1 MITSQ
6 TTQQINGMLA
16 LLRKLNISGQDCMLA
31 EKYLRGDAG
40 DEVLDRFERK
50 DLSGISRQL
59 SDEANEIT
67 DQIKKVKG
75 KEKKEV
81 CVRFFNV
88 VFAIGHGSCRSLF
101 WYNAMERAEEY
112 ELYKRLIVFISIRIN
127 SPGWI
132 SQEDYSRLLQMVQ
145 SKPANML
152 EVLPMLRAEG
162 ELYAAVL
169 LAMYFGRKYETPG
182 EVAAEDRML
191 MEEYEDIVLRNFD
204 EWLARQGCAAH
215 EEVIAS
221 IRKKQPTGTL
231 AGRIEFVNINGKEK
245 SRFYMITSLAYLN
258 FQLSRVFAE
267 MVRTCVSVNA
277 ESALHALCLAYIG
290 GGGARTDIAFKGGD
304 FDEALHIDPE
314 LYIVW
319 AAWHHCGQILKR
331 QLEKNQQLYLK
342 VMELDK
348 CREIVHICRQSFAG
362 VSNAGIDN
370 EEADKAL
377 NFLKDVL
384 QKENP
389 GLYQQVVQA
398 AKPDHER
405 MIDSL
410 VGATPHA
417 ETAKE
422 YLRGDCSVS
431 ALYPYDEEYGDHFQ
445 SGPYD
450 PRYYNADKLIG
461 SYRRHCNDE
470 AFMDRCRVFLIFKQ
484 IVGIDRIFERVCSS
498 VENVKKYFA
507 FLDRK
512 QLAVKY
518 QMWAFALLYR
528 EYARYD
534 RELGRLMEGAEEVF
548 TGYMNEKGEEMIKAF
563 AGLPSEGRFF
573 ALHLL
578 RKDAVKNKQKILS
591 YAKDSSSLVAR
602 ELSDILYGQK
612 DWEEDVRAL
621 LDGKKASERE
631 LAIRVLLRWQQE
643 GGDYRALLS
652 QALEKEKSAK
662 LVTLLQKTLDTR
674 GDGNADKPLS
684 MEELVK
690 QIHKAGKKGTVA
702 WAYETPFST
711 VHKTDGKVAS
721 DEYIQA
727 IFLSYAAQFIHGFDK
742 NAQLLAADLNASEF
756 AVCVGELFDKWI
768 AQGAEAKKGWVLFAA
783 SIHGNEEMIPKLYHQ
798 IQEWPKQMRGA
809 IAAEA
814 VRALALNASPRAL
827 LLVDSIARKFKHK
840 QVKDGAVRALNEAA
854 GQLGISR
861 EELDDRIV
869 PDLGFDS
876 EMQRTFDYGGRVFKV
891 MLTPSLDIEVY
902 EENGKK
908 LKNLPAPGKK
918 DDEGK
923 APAAYADFKEMKKQ
937 MKTVISSQRLRLEY
951 ALSARREWGADAWKK
966 LFVQNPL
973 MHQFAIGLIWGV
985 YENGELVQSFRYM
998 EDGSFNTR
1006 DGEEYA
1012 LPAQARISLV
1022 HPVELTDEEKAAW
1035 KEQLVDYEITQPI
1048 EQLDRTVYHMTQ
1060 EEAGQRYMD
1069 RFGGCIVND
1078 LSLNGKLTALGW
1090 YRGSVEDAGGFNT
1103 YYREDAESGMG
1114 VRLHFSGS
1122 FVGWRQEDVTVY
1134 EAAFYKAKEPECRSY
1149 VYNNDDRKKSLTL
1162 REVPPRYFSEVVL
1175 QLAKATAAS
1184 EERDENWKKEA
1195 GLKEEGSL

>member
-31 EKYLRGDAG
+31 EKYLNGDAG
-40 DEVLDRFERK
+40 DEVLDQFERK
-50 DLSGISRQL
+50 DLSGISRQV
-59 SDEANEIT
+59 SDEAKEIT
-67 DQIKKVKG
+67 DQIRKVRG

-81 CVRFFNV
+81 CRRFFNV
-88 VFAIGHGSCRSLF
+88 VYAIGHDTCHDLF
-101 WYNAMERAEEY
+101 WYNAMDCAGEY
-112 ELYKRLIVFISIRIN
+112 ELYKRLIVYISIRIN
-127 SPGWI
+127 SPGWLD
-132 SQEDYSRLLQMVQ
+132 QADYSRLLQMLQ
-145 SKPANML
+145 YKTANML
-152 EVLPMLRAEG
+152 EVLPMLREEG
-162 ELYAAVL
+162 ELYAAAL
-169 LAMYFGRKYETPG
+169 LAMYFGKKYEMPG
-182 EVAAEDRML
+182 EVAAEDRTL
-191 MEEYEDIVLRNFD
+191 MEEYEDIVLKNFD
-204 EWLARQGCAAH
+204 KWLARQGCAAH

-221 IRKKQPTGTL
+221 IRRKQPAGVL
-231 AGRIEFVNINGKEK
+231 AGRIEFVNINGREK
-245 SRFYMITSLAYLN
+245 SRFYLITSLAYLN
-258 FQLSRVFAE
+258 FQLSGVLAE
-267 MVRTCVSVNA
+267 MVRTCVAVNA
-277 ESALHALCLAYIG
+277 EDTLHALALAYIG
-290 GGGARTDIAFKGGD
+290 DGGARTDIAIRGGD
-304 FDEALHIDPE
+304 FDEVFHIDPE
-314 LYIVW
+314 LYIGW
-319 AAWHHCGQILKR
+319 AAWNHCGQILKR
-331 QLEKNQQLYLK
+331 QLEKNQQLCLK

-348 CREIVHICRQSFAG
+348 CRELVHICKQSFGFAPNSG
-362 VSNAGIDN
+362 SVIEESDNAI
-370 EEADKAL
+370 
-377 NFLKDVL
+377 NFLKDVI
-384 QKENP
+384 QEENP

-398 AKPDHER
+398 AKPDHEQ
-405 MIDSL
+405 MIDCL
-410 VGATPHA
+410 VEAAPHA
-417 ETAKE
+417 EIAKE
-422 YLRGDCSVS
+422 YLRGNCRVT

-445 SGPYD
+445 SMPFATRFFD
-450 PRYYNADKLIG
+450 AEKLIHK
-461 SYRRHCNDE
+461 YRRHCNDE

-484 IVGIDRIFERVCSS
+484 IVGLDLIFEKTCSS

-507 FLDRK
+507 FLDRE

-518 QMWAFALLYR
+518 QLWAFALLYR

-548 TGYMNEKGEEMIKAF
+548 TGYVNEMGEEMAKAF
-563 AGLPSEGRFF
+563 VGLPSEGRFF

-578 RKDAVKNKQKILS
+578 RKDAVKNKQEILS

-602 ELSDILYGQK
+602 ELLEILYDQK
-612 DWEEDVRAL
+612 DWEDDVRAL
-621 LDGKKASERE
+621 LEGKKASERE
-631 LAIRVLLRWQQE
+631 LAIRVLLHWQQE
-643 GGDYRALLS
+643 GGDYRVLLL

-662 LVTLLQKTLDTR
+662 LVTLLQKALDTQ
-674 GDGNADKPLS
+674 GDGSADKPLS
-684 MEELVK
+684 REELVK
-690 QIHKAGKKGTVA
+690 QIHRAGKKGMVA
-702 WAYETPFST
+702 WAYETPFSA
-711 VHKTDGKVAS
+711 VHKTDGRVAS

-727 IFLSYAAQFIHGFDK
+727 IFLCYAAQLIHGFDK

-783 SIHGNEEMIPKLYHQ
+783 SIHGNEDMIPKLYHQ
-798 IQEWPKQMRGA
+798 IQEWPKEMRGA

-814 VRALALNASPRAL
+814 VRALALNPSPRAL

-854 GQLGISR
+854 RQLGISR

-876 EMQRTFDYGGRVFKV
+876 EMQRTFDYGGRAFKV

-902 EENGKK
+902 DENGKK

-918 DDEGK
+918 DDEGM
-923 APAAYADFKEMKKQ
+923 ATAAYAEFKEMKKQ
-937 MKTVISSQRLRLEY
+937 MKAVVASQKSRLDY
-951 ALSARREWGADAWKK
+951 ALSARREWSADAWKK

-985 YENGELVQSFRYM
+985 YESGELVQSFRYM

-1012 LPAQARISLV
+1012 LPAQARVSLV
-1022 HPVELTDEEKAAW
+1022 HPVELADEEKAAW
-1035 KEQLVDYEITQPI
+1035 KEQLADYEITQPV
-1048 EQLDRTVYHMTQ
+1048 EQLDRTVFHMTQ

-1069 RFGGCIVND
+1069 RFGGCIMND

-1149 VYNNDDRKKSLTL
+1149 VYSNDDSRKALTL
-1162 REVPPRYFSEVVL
+1162 REVSPRYFSEAVL
-1175 QLAKATAAS
+1175 QLAKATASS
-1184 EERDENWKKEA
+1184 EERDEDWKKEA
-1195 GLKEEGSL
+1195 QLL

>member
-1 MITSQ
+1 MEVNVSN
-6 TTQQINGMLA
+6 QQIGKMVA
-16 LLRKLNISGQDCMLA
+16 LLTKLGISPQDCRLA
-31 EKYLRGDAG
+31 EKYLNGDAG
-40 DEVLDRFERK
+40 DAVLDQFERK
-50 DLSGISRQL
+50 DLSGISRQV
-59 SDEANEIT
+59 SDEAKEIT
-67 DQIKKVKG
+67 DQIRKVKG

-81 CVRFFNV
+81 CKRFFNV
-88 VFAIGHGSCRSLF
+88 VYAIGHDSCCSLF
-101 WYNAMERAEEY
+101 WYYAMEHAEDY
-112 ELYKRLIVFISIRIN
+112 ELYKRMVVYIGSRID
-127 SPGWI
+127 SPGWL
-132 SQEDYSRLLQMVQ
+132 SQADYSRLLQMVQ
-145 SKPANML
+145 SEPANML
-152 EVLPMLRAEG
+152 EVLSMLRAEG

-169 LAMYFGRKYETPG
+169 LAMYFGKKYEMSG
-182 EVAAEDRML
+182 EIATEDRTL
-191 MEEYEDIVLRNFD
+191 MEEYEGIVLRNFE

-221 IRKKQPTGTL
+221 IRKKQPAGVL
-231 AGRIEFVNINGKEK
+231 AGRIEFVNINGREK
-245 SRFYMITSLAYLN
+245 SRFYLITSLAYLN
-258 FQLSRVFAE
+258 FQLSGVLAE
-267 MVRTCVSVNA
+267 MVRTCVAVNA
-277 ESALHALCLAYIG
+277 EDTLHALDLAYIG
-290 GGGARTDIAFKGGD
+290 GGGARTDIAIRGGD
-304 FDEALHIDPE
+304 FDEVFHIDPE
-314 LYIVW
+314 LYIGW
-319 AAWHHCGQILKR
+319 AAWCHRGQILKR

-348 CREIVHICRQSFAG
+348 CRELVHICKQSFGFAPNSSS
-362 VSNAGIDN
+362 VIEESDNAI
-370 EEADKAL
+370 

-384 QKENP
+384 QEENP
-389 GLYQQVVQA
+389 ELYQQVVQA
-398 AKPDHER
+398 AKPDHEQ
-405 MIDSL
+405 MIDCL
-410 VGATPHA
+410 VEATPHA
-417 ETAKE
+417 EIAKE
-422 YLRGDCSVS
+422 YLRGDCRVS

-445 SGPYD
+445 SMPFATRFYD
-450 PRYYNADKLIG
+450 VKKLIHK
-461 SYRRHCNDE
+461 YRRHCNDE

-484 IVGIDRIFERVCSS
+484 IVGLDLIFEKTCSS
-498 VENVKKYFA
+498 VENVKKFFA
-507 FLDRK
+507 FLDGE

-518 QMWAFALLYR
+518 QLWAFALLYR

-548 TGYMNEKGEEMIKAF
+548 TGYMNAMGEEMAKAF

-578 RKDAVKNKQKILS
+578 RKDAVKNKQEILN

-602 ELSDILYGQK
+602 ELLEILYDQK
-612 DWEEDVRAL
+612 DWEADVRAL
-621 LDGKKASERE
+621 LEGKKASERE
-631 LAIRVLLRWQQE
+631 LAIRVLLQKALDMQ
-643 GGDYRALLS
+643 GDS
-652 QALEKEKSAK
+652 S
-662 LVTLLQKTLDTR
+662 T
-674 GDGNADKPLS
+674 DKPLS
-684 MEELVK
+684 KEELVK
-690 QIHKAGKKGTVA
+690 QIHRAGKKGTVA

-727 IFLSYAAQFIHGFDK
+727 IFLCYAAQIIHGFDK

-783 SIHGNEEMIPKLYHQ
+783 SIHGNEDMIPKLYHQ
-798 IQEWPKQMRGA
+798 IQEWPKVSRGL

-814 VRALALNASPRAL
+814 VRALALNSSPRAL

-854 GQLGISR
+854 RQLGISR

-876 EMQRTFDYGGRVFKV
+876 EMQRTFDYGGRAFKV

-902 EENGKK
+902 DENGKK

-918 DDEGK
+918 DDEGR
-923 APAAYADFKEMKKQ
+923 ATAAYAEFKEMKKQ
-937 MKTVISSQRLRLEY
+937 MKAVVASQKSRLDY
-951 ALSARREWGADAWKK
+951 ALSARREWSADAWKK

-985 YENGELVQSFRYM
+985 YESGELVQSFRYM

-1006 DGEEYA
+1006 DGEEYV
-1012 LPAQARISLV
+1012 LPAQARVSLV
-1022 HPVELTDEEKAAW
+1022 HPVELADEEKAAW
-1035 KEQLVDYEITQPI
+1035 KEQLADYEITQPV

-1069 RFGGCIVND
+1069 RFGGCIMND

-1149 VYNNDDRKKSLTL
+1149 VYNNDDRKKALTL
-1162 REVPPRYFSEVVL
+1162 REVSPRYFSEAVL
-1175 QLAKATAAS
+1175 QLAKATASS
-1184 EERDENWKKEA
+1184 EERDEDWRKEA
-1195 GLKEEGSL
+1195 GL